1 MSQIARETKTQPH
14 STQPTAPKRARKL
27 APTRAPRAGD
37 IRGRQRMRARRG
49 VGWGARGGC
58 ERGLLLW
65 DETLFRSRAGFTPA
79 RVDKFFEPGVSCVTR
94 SGSAGTVSGQLA
106 GRVSSSSQLQKSAP
120 SCAAESA
127 PRRQPPQ
134 VSFGLVGGV
143 SPPSSGALVSE
154 PHAEVPANRLG
165 DSSGASPS
173 PKPRA
178 PTTEPQRRFPRRRG
192 SRVAADVSEGGEREA
207 RSSAPAEFTRPS
219 RFEHS
224 LF

>member
-1 MSQIARETKTQPH
+1 M
-14 STQPTAPKRARKL
+14 
-27 APTRAPRAGD
+27 
-37 IRGRQRMRARRG
+37 
-49 VGWGARGGC
+49 
-58 ERGLLLW
+58 
-65 DETLFRSRAGFTPA
+65 
-79 RVDKFFEPGVSCVTR
+79 TR

-165 DSSGASPS
+165 DSSGTSPS

-178 PTTEPQRRFPRRRG
+178 TTTEPQRRFPRRRG
-192 SRVAADVSEGGEREA
+192 SRVAADVSEGGELEA
-207 RSSAPAEFTRPS
+207 RSSAPAEIHPTEWLRALSLLKQERRDEPPCPTASTTCLKPTARAETPRRWTRFWRSAS
-219 RFEHS
+219 RRRPRHQPRRRPPPAQRAPHIGQFK
-224 LF
+224 